1 MVKIEKLH
9 YHFENYQKLSKEE
22 LKINT
27 CYKVIADHI
36 RAVTFAI
43 ADGVYP
49 GNKDRGYII
58 RRLIRRSTVYGRKL
72 GIAGAFMY
80 QLVDDVLTSMKEF
93 YPYIVEKY
101 DAIVQAVKSEE
112 EKFLKTLNKGSEFL
126 ENIMAEHGNVAAKD
140 ALLLFESYGFPI
152 ELTMEMAA
160 ENEIE
165 VDVKGFEK
173 LLEEAKEISR
183 KARKDDKA

>member
-1 MVKIEKLH
+1 MVRNEKLH
-9 YHFENYQKLSKEE
+9 YHFDNYQKLSKDE
-22 LKINT
+22 LKVNT
-27 CYKVIADHI
+27 CYKVIADHV

-72 GIAGAFMY
+72 GIAGAFLFS
-80 QLVDDVLTSMKEF
+80 LVEDVLTSMKEF

-101 DAIVQAVKSEE
+101 DAVVAAVKSEE

-126 ENIMAEHGNVAAKD
+126 ENIMNSERVVSAKN

-165 VDVKGFEK
+165 VDIKGFNK
-173 LLEEAKEISR
+173 LFEEAKEVSR